1 VLIDVLDRGEQ
12 MAHGTLAGGHDA
24 LVSAATSGD
33 RAAFKFL
40 APLNVSDSREDTEL
54 TFDIAAS
61 ARPAALDIAKRR
73 SACTQANQDAWE
85 GVIGSSPALR
95 TVMQQV
101 NTVAPTSSTVLI
113 AGETGTGK
121 ELIARAIHRQS
132 RRRPSG
138 FSKVNCAAI
147 PRDLLESEL
156 FGHERGAF
164 TGAVSQRQ
172 GRFELAHEG
181 TLFLD
186 EVGDMPLE
194 VQPKLLRVLQ
204 EHEFERVG
212 GSRTLH
218 VNVRIVAA
226 TNCDLEQMVQDKTF
240 RSDLFYRLNVFPIVM
255 PALRERRSDVPELL
269 HFFASHYSQRM
280 GKPFTRV
287 APETIEDC
295 MSYDWPG
302 NVRELQNL
310 VERAVIL
317 ADGPV
322 LRVALPESIPSPQSD
337 AVYSLAGSGDLAVA
351 VERLERELISRTLR
365 ECGGVVGGPK
375 GAAARLGV
383 KRTSLL
389 GKMQKLGLD
398 RRPSAPS
405 YELSELAYSA

>member
-1 VLIDVLDRGEQ
+1 
-12 MAHGTLAGGHDA
+12 MAQSALAEGHNA
-24 LVSAATSGD
+24 FVSAATGGD

-40 APLNVSDSREDTEL
+40 APINVSDSSEDTGL
-54 TFDIAAS
+54 TFEIATS
-61 ARPAALDIAKRR
+61 SRPAALDIAKRR
-73 SACTQANQDAWE
+73 SAYAQANEDPWE

-95 TVMQQV
+95 KVMQQV
-101 NTVAPTSSTVLI
+101 DTVAPTSSTVLI

-132 RRRPSG
+132 RRRPSA
-138 FSKVNCAAI
+138 FSKINCAAI
-147 PRDLLESEL
+147 PRDLIESEL

-204 EHEFERVG
+204 EQEFERVG

-226 TNCDLEQMVQDKTF
+226 TNRDLEEMVQDKTF

-255 PALRERRSDVPELL
+255 PALRERGSDIPELL
-269 HFFASHYSQRM
+269 HFFASLYSQRM
-280 GKPFTRV
+280 KRPFTRV
-287 APETIEDC
+287 APKTIEDC

-317 ADGPV
+317 SDGPV
-322 LRVALPESIPSPQSD
+322 LRVALPESIPSPQSA
-337 AVYSLAGSGDLAVA
+337 AVYSAAGSCDLSAA

-365 ECGGVVGGPK
+365 ECRGVVGGSK

-398 RRPSAPS
+398 RRPSASSPS
-405 YELSELAYSA
+405 YEPSELAYSA